1 MTKVELHDRLRT
13 RCVVACVD
21 PETMKMYGAGRVYRD
36 EDIGRRMCN
45 EGEVC
50 CRRKMWKVRDIERH
64 MDTEICDT

>member
-21 PETMKMYGAGRVYRD
+21 PETMKISGAGRVYRD

-45 EGEVC
+45 NGRCV
-50 CRRKMWKVRDIERH
+50 VVERCG
-64 MDTEICDT
+64 TLET